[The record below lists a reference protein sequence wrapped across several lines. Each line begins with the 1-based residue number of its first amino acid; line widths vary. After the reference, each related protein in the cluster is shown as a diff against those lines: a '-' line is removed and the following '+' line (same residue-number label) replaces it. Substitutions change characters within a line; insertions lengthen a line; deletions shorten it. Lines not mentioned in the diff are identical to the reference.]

1 MTDEITTATAESPH
15 LQATHVYAMAVIC
28 LVAGLAIGYVLR
40 GSQPSQPTT
49 QLAANAE
56 AHSIPAAVIGSGKMP
71 SDGAKQQMVRN
82 PEQSAAK
89 AGTISSG
96 GAAVGRRMP
105 TIEEMRHMA
114 DKEAA
119 PLQEKLKSDPRN
131 SDVLMQVGAIYF
143 TTHQF
148 KAAASYYAKAVEVEP
163 GNVAFRTKLAIGLYN
178 SGDADGAIAQ
188 LDRALS
194 YDPKNANVLFDL
206 GMIRF
211 RGKQDSRGAVAVW
224 KQLLKSNPQLSA
236 DRRATVEKLMADA
249 ITMEPDQREAREA
262 ESNAGHKSNSN

>member
-1 MTDEITTATAESPH
+1 MTDEITTAPAESPN
-15 LQATHVYAMAVIC
+15 LRGKHVYAMAVIC
-28 LVAGLAIGYVLR
+28 LVAGLAIGDVLR
-40 GSQPSQPTT
+40 GSQPSIPTT
-49 QLAANAE
+49 HHAANSE
-56 AHSIPAAVIGSGKMP
+56 GHSIPAAVIASGKMP
-71 SDGAKQQMVRN
+71 SDGAKQQIVRN
-82 PEQSAAK
+82 PEQLGAK

-119 PLQEKLKSDPRN
+119 PLQEKLKSDPKN
-131 SDVLMQVGAIYF
+131 SEVLMQVGAIYF

-148 KAAASYYAKAVEVEP
+148 KDAASYYAKAVEVEP

-178 SGDADGAIAQ
+178 GGDADGAIAQ
-188 LDRALS
+188 LNRALS

-211 RGKQDSRGAVAVW
+211 RGKQDSQGAVVAW

-236 DRRATVEKLMADA
+236 DRRATVEKLIADA
-249 ITMEPDQREAREA
+249 MTLQSDQRGTREA
-262 ESNAGHKSNSN
+262 ESNDGNKSNSN